1 MKNMLKLEFVAAA
14 ALALAGTA
22 AFPACA
28 LVRERPSEVV
38 ARMEVVEVDDRGY
51 VRYQGEIVKPGEFAN
66 LIRARRDVVAGKP
79 VLLSVNP
86 AVYEN
91 QPQVVPYLRRVLES
105 VHTGRVYS
113 KIPRRLDEYAEGTEV
128 AEVDA
133 RGFVRY
139 RGETVK
145 PGEFAE
151 RVRARQDALRGK
163 RALIYADPAVYEN
176 QPEIMPYVIGVFEKA
191 GAECAVDK
199 TGK

>member
-1 MKNMLKLEFVAAA
+1 MKNMLKSEFVAAV

-51 VRYQGEIVKPGEFAN
+51 VRYQGEIVKPGEFA
-66 LIRARRDVVAGKP
+66 
-79 VLLSVNP
+79 
-86 AVYEN
+86 EM
-91 QPQVVPYLRRVLES
+91 
-105 VHTGRVYS
+105 
-113 KIPRRLDEYAEGTEV
+113 
-128 AEVDA
+128 
-133 RGFVRY
+133 
-139 RGETVK
+139 
-145 PGEFAE
+145 
-151 RVRARQDALRGK
+151 VRARQDALRGR